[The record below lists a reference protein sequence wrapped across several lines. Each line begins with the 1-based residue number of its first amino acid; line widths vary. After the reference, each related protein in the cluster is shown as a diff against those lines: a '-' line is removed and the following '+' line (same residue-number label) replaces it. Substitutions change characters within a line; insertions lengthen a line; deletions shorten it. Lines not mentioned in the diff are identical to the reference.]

1 MTLRPCLV
9 CGELSTGPRC
19 PEHTLTDR
27 RVRKDPGQAAHDPVW
42 RKLST
47 KVRKQQPWCADCGA
61 REDLTA
67 DHVIPKSVAP
77 QLVHAVENV
86 AVRCRPCNSRR
97 GATGFTNA
105 DATTVV
111 TALHA
116 AYRRH
121 PTRAGRER
129 IAAAEN
135 ALTTRGDAPPG
146 RLPTPR
152 GRPSSSYTPGAL

>member
-1 MTLRPCLV
+1 MTRPERMLI
-9 CGELSTGPRC
+9 L
-19 PEHTLTDR
+19 L
-27 RVRKDPGQAAHDPVW
+27 
-42 RKLST
+42 
-47 KVRKQQPWCADCGA
+47 
-61 REDLTA
+61 
-67 DHVIPKSVAP
+67 
-77 QLVHAVENV
+77 
-86 AVRCRPCNSRR
+86 R
-97 GATGFTNA
+97 GAATLLVAMGLGRFAFTALLPAMQTDAGFTNA